1 MHTDNI
7 IHAYTRSDA
16 IADGLLIDASPLA
29 KEAGFRYPL
38 AMTRAAWETC
48 VRVPTANTW
57 QDETGRLWDVLVVLA
72 FAIRNGA
79 SGEVIHFAVHVLD
92 GENRTRRI
100 PLKAICGPGDDAAP
114 VLTILLPD
122 ED

>member
-7 IHAYTRSDA
+7 IQAYTRSHA
-16 IADGLLIDASPLA
+16 IADGLLIDASQLA
-29 KEAGFRYPL
+29 TEAGFRYPL
-38 AMTRAAWETC
+38 AMTRAAWESC
-48 VRVPTANTW
+48 IRVPTVNTW

-79 SGEVIHFAVHVLD
+79 SGDVIHFAVHVLD